1 MKKWKV
7 YIDKELLEEKGA
19 KKFKWCSFE
28 DFDKLSPD
36 MMELTGIYVK
46 HSLFKFNSLE
56 YDIYLIGENKYKN
69 NLCCDFID
77 KDEL

>member
-1 MKKWKV
+1 MKV

-19 KKFKWCSFE
+19 KKFKWCSYK
-28 DFDKLSPD
+28 DFDKLSPE
-36 MMELTGIYVK
+36 MMKLTGIYVK
-46 HSLFKFNSLE
+46 HSFDK
-56 YDIYLIGENKYKN
+56 DIYLMNENKYKN

>member
-1 MKKWKV
+1 MKV
-7 YIDKELLEEKGA
+7 YIDKELLEEKGT

-28 DFDKLSPD
+28 DFNKLSPE

-46 HSLFKFNSLE
+46 HSFD
-56 YDIYLIGENKYKN
+56 YDIYLMNENKYKN

>member
-1 MKKWKV
+1 MKV
-7 YIDKELLEEKGA
+7 YIDKELLEEKGS

-28 DFDKLSPD
+28 DFDKLSPE

-46 HSLFKFNSLE
+46 HSFAYELA
-56 YDIYLIGENKYKN
+56 YDIYLMNENKYKN